1 MIQTLRTESCSLFL
15 WLLHHTYTLFP
26 CVISAVFCSQ
36 LYATLKTSSK
46 CRAAK
51 KRNSA
56 TKIPTEILTACQKS
70 EFTHCTSYR
79 WETLRCLNLLTA
91 AAVLH
96 NITFQKKLC
105 VQNVSQNF
113 ILWKLYCQ
121 NKSRFVLPSLFCL
134 YSKLL
139 ILTLNSAR
147 LSQYLQRHLFF
158 LPLPLL
164 TPFFTLLLRISSI
177 WSLWSFQQG
186 VICKTRG
193 AGDWFH

>member
-96 NITFQKKLC
+96 NITFQK
-105 VQNVSQNF
+105 NF
-113 ILWKLYCQ
+113 VYKM
-121 NKSRFVLPSLFCL
+121 S
-134 YSKLL
+134 
-139 ILTLNSAR
+139 
-147 LSQYLQRHLFF
+147 
-158 LPLPLL
+158 
-164 TPFFTLLLRISSI
+164 LRISYYENYTVKTKVV
-177 WSLWSFQQG
+177 LFYHLYFVYTVNCSF
-186 VICKTRG
+186 
-193 AGDWFH
+193 